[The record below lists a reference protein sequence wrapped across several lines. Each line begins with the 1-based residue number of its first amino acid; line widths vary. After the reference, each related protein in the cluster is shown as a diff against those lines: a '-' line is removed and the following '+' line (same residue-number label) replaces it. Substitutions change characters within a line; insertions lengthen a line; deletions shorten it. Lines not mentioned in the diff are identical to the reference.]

1 VHLIHNCE
9 KTRYTHR
16 IFGSEKGFSMS
27 HPSISAP
34 VAIVTGAGRG
44 IGFGIASHLAERG
57 YQVVIAE
64 IDPATAQRA
73 AEHCSA
79 QGSSALAYPI
89 DIGDTDAVQQM
100 VDAVVQRW
108 GRIDVLVNNAG
119 VSERVAF
126 LDVTP
131 EQWDTLQRVNQR
143 GVFFCLQAVA
153 KQMIRQLPDSV
164 MAAGQADHS
173 YGKIINISSIAGRR
187 GRADAIHYSVSKS
200 AVITITQGAA
210 MALARYG
217 INVNAICPSVIP
229 TQMWHDLDAVLT
241 ARDGLPAGS
250 WLQQRIDRIP
260 LKRAG
265 TSEEIAAMVG
275 FLCSEAGDYI
285 TGQTYNVDGG
295 SELN

>member
-1 VHLIHNCE
+1 MLPPL
-9 KTRYTHR
+9 T
-16 IFGSEKGFSMS
+16 
-27 HPSISAP
+27 PSP
-34 VAIVTGAGRG
+34 VTIVTGAGRG
-44 IGFGIASHLAERG
+44 IGLGIAIHLAQQG

-64 IDPATAQRA
+64 IDPVTAQTA
-73 AEHCSA
+73 AEQCSVV
-79 QGSSALAYPI
+79 GPPALAYPI
-89 DIGDTDAVQQM
+89 DVGNTDAVQQM
-100 VDAVVQRW
+100 VKDVVQRY

-131 EQWDTLQRVNQR
+131 EQWDRLQRVNQR
-143 GVFFCLQAVA
+143 GMFFCLQTVA
-153 KQMIRQLPDSV
+153 KQMVAQVPDTV
-164 MAAGQADHS
+164 LNTGKADRS
-173 YGKIINISSIAGRR
+173 YGKIINLSSIAGRK
-187 GRADAIHYSVSKS
+187 GRPDAIHYSVSKS

-217 INVNAICPSVIP
+217 ITVNAICPSVIP

-265 TSEEIAAMVG
+265 TIEEIAAMVG
-275 FLCSEAGDYI
+275 FLCSPAGDYI